1 MEDFHCPHCNKKIE
15 LSEVAKKQAKIL
27 AAQEIKDAK
36 KEAEKKANE
45 DAQRKLDKKDLEI
58 KEANQKAKNA
68 EKKATEE
75 AKKMLDKERK
85 QKDLEIKDAKK
96 AARAIALNEA
106 QKKLDDEKALREKD
120 KNLFKLKE
128 DRHLKDIEKLKK
140 RMEQGLTTDQ
150 GTAQE
155 MSLGNFLEKVFKEFG
170 DEIISIKKGEP
181 GGDRLQK
188 INHQGVQIG
197 NILYESKETGSFSNK
212 WISKLQS
219 DMKTSKASIGI
230 IFTVAL
236 PKDFDN
242 EKGFSQKGNIFICKH
257 NYDTLRYLA
266 LTRRYMMV
274 SLFEKNQVEKKD
286 NRLSADEFF
295 EAANTQNLFHLAD
308 DHFFNIGQNIDK
320 SITNLN
326 NAKKNFTDM
335 DKFLDEIFKL
345 TFTHGLKRKK
355 K

>member
-1 MEDFHCPHCNKKIE
+1 MEDFKCPHCNKKIE
-15 LSEVAKKQAKIL
+15 LSEVAKKQAKTL
-27 AAQEIKDAK
+27 AAQEIKAAK
-36 KEAEKKANE
+36 KEAEKKAN
-45 DAQRKLDKKDLEI
+45 L
-58 KEANQKAKNA
+58 
-68 EKKATEE
+68 E
-75 AKKMLDKERK
+75 AKKILDKERK
-85 QKDLEIKDAKK
+85 LKETEIKDAQK

-106 QKKLDDEKALREKD
+106 QKKLNEEKALRDKD
-120 KNLFKLKE
+120 KNLAKLKE
-128 DRHLKDIEKLKK
+128 ERYLKDIEKLKK
-140 RMEQGLTTDQ
+140 RAEQGLPTDQ

-155 MSLGNFLEKVFKEFG
+155 MSLGDFLEKVFKEFG
-170 DEIISIKKGEP
+170 DEIIPIKKGES

-212 WISKLQS
+212 WMSKLQS
-219 DMKTSKASIGI
+219 DMKNSKASIGI

-242 EKGFSQKGNIFICKH
+242 EKGFSQKGNIFVCKY

-274 SLFEKNQVEKKD
+274 NLYEKNQGQKKD
-286 NRLSADEFF
+286 NKLSADEFF
-295 EAANTQNLFHLAD
+295 EAANTQNIFHLVD

-320 SITNLN
+320 SINNLN
-326 NAKKNFTDM
+326 NAKKNFSDM
-335 DKFLDEIFKL
+335 DKFLEEIFKL
-345 TFTHGLKRKK
+345 TSIHGLKRKK